1 MGIGLGIVFVVI
13 GLILV
18 LGVVQFDISF
28 VDDVALG
35 WILLI
40 VGIAA
45 IILAL
50 VMNNQR
56 SRTKHVEER
65 RYDAPP
71 RCGTTTERRRGAGTQ
86 VPAPLRRVCE
96 RSALGGCPA
105 LAAADRLGATATGVA
120 ATGATAVG

>member
-18 LGVVQFDISF
+18 LGVVQFDITL

-35 WILLI
+35 WILLV
-40 VGIAA
+40 VGILA

-65 RYDAPP
+65 RYDGPP
-71 RCGTTTERRRGAGTQ
+71 R
-86 VPAPLRRVCE
+86 
-96 RSALGGCPA
+96 
-105 LAAADRLGATATGVA
+105 
-120 ATGATAVG
+120 

>member
-18 LGVVQFDISF
+18 LGVVQFDISL

-35 WILLI
+35 WILLL
-40 VGIAA
+40 VGILA

-50 VMNNQR
+50 VMNSQR

-65 RYDAPP
+65 RYDGPP
-71 RCGTTTERRRGAGTQ
+71 R
-86 VPAPLRRVCE
+86 
-96 RSALGGCPA
+96 
-105 LAAADRLGATATGVA
+105 
-120 ATGATAVG
+120 

>member
-18 LGVVQFDISF
+18 LNVVQFDIGF
-28 VDDVALG
+28 VDDNALG

-40 VGIAA
+40 VGILA

-50 VMNNQR
+50 VLNQQR

-65 RYDAPP
+65 RYDGPT
-71 RCGTTTERRRGAGTQ
+71 R
-86 VPAPLRRVCE
+86 
-96 RSALGGCPA
+96 
-105 LAAADRLGATATGVA
+105 
-120 ATGATAVG
+120 